1 MPGQAQMDGQ
11 PGPERARGG
20 ELVKRKLEERSIFS
34 IGRWAG
40 GGRSDEMGR
49 DGNIRTLSIQP
60 TASIKYVMSA
70 FDMTFLENRVWE

>member
-11 PGPERARGG
+11 PGPERVRGG

-40 GGRSDEMGR
+40 GGRSDEMGER
-49 DGNIRTLSIQP
+49 R
-60 TASIKYVMSA
+60 
-70 FDMTFLENRVWE
+70 